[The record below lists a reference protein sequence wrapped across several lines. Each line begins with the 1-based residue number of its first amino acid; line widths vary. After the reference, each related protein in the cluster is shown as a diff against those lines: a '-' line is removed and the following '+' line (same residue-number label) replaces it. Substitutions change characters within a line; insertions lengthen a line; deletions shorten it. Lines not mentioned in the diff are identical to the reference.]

1 MWEFYESILPRLFY
15 DSAPGLSESESNR
28 ISIKHLLRNLYKQAD
43 NIAYFYSLHY
53 SPWSFHRPLISRT
66 SNRQYS
72 ISIQSSRVNH
82 IFWISFLSYISSTSQ
97 NRLSGSRFRASL
109 CPLYNKLCWLHWI
122 SHRRNDFYAESFWSS
137 MDSELILPLL

>member
-53 SPWSFHRPLISRT
+53 SP
-66 SNRQYS
+66 
-72 ISIQSSRVNH
+72 
-82 IFWISFLSYISSTSQ
+82 
-97 NRLSGSRFRASL
+97 
-109 CPLYNKLCWLHWI
+109 
-122 SHRRNDFYAESFWSS
+122 
-137 MDSELILPLL
+137 